1 MDGVILLYGLIRTC
15 VLHGIVV
22 GGLPLQAGMGRL
34 SEHLQEDVEELIEVM
49 RESQGSMRDAGV
61 RLLTH
66 TPRHAALLDTRDA
79 IGGTGFGR
87 YCCTVVSL

>member
-1 MDGVILLYGLIRTC
+1 MDGVILLCGLIRTC
-15 VLHGIVV
+15 VLHEIVV

-66 TPRHAALLDTRDA
+66 TPRHAALFDTRDA